1 MTLRTKSKAIS
12 ALAGAGAIAL
22 ALTSCQGGGQTDA
35 DGSGDTSSGSS
46 DEIVIGVLA
55 VDTGNLS
62 FAMGEAERAIDAVL
76 AEHGDEIGGK
86 KVRLIYEGTDGTTG
100 SAQDAV
106 RKLVENDGV
115 DIVLGPASGDE
126 GETVVQYALT
136 APDVTFI
143 NGAASPVGMTLAGAE
158 NFFRFMGDS
167 AMWMG
172 GLGDYA
178 YNDKGYESMYILSED
193 YSFPYDNAGGFFD
206 EFCAAG
212 GELLGASWVPVGTQD
227 YATIIAQ
234 IPNEVDAI
242 YVGLGGADAASFL
255 AQAVSNGLDKPI
267 VGGSITVDQTAL
279 SGDANIKEA
288 AIGTITGGPVPG
300 VGYENPKWTEF
311 TETVENPN
319 IFTLLYYQA
328 FDAMYESLIDVDGDL
343 SDEHAAFRDA
353 MQNIDYD
360 GPGGPMTLDE
370 NRQAVVDN
378 FLTEVVEGPDG
389 ALITEQ
395 ISQASGVTQ
404 GTKVYERFDTCP

>member
-1 MTLRTKSKAIS
+1 MTLRTRSRMLP
-12 ALAGAGAIAL
+12 ALAGAA
-22 ALTSCQGGGQTDA
+22 ALTLTLAACQGGQSDGGDGGGDA
-35 DGSGDTSSGSS
+35 S

-55 VDTGNLS
+55 VDSGNLS
-62 FAMGEAERAIDAVL
+62 FAMGEAERAIQAVL
-76 AEHGDEIGGK
+76 DENGDEIGGK
-86 KVRLIYEGTDGTTG
+86 ELRLIYEGTDGTTG

-136 APDVTFI
+136 APEVTFV
-143 NGAASPVGMTLAGAE
+143 NGAASPVGMTLEGAE

-172 GLGDYA
+172 GLGEYA
-178 YNDKGYESMYILSED
+178 YTEKGYESMYILSED

-212 GELLGASWVPVGTQD
+212 GELVGASWVPVGTQD

-234 IPNEVDAI
+234 IPSEVDAI

-279 SGDANIKEA
+279 SGDANIKDA

-300 VGYENPKWTEF
+300 VGYDNPEWTTF

-328 FDAMYESLIDVDGDL
+328 FDAMYQALAEVDGDL
-343 SDEHAAFRDA
+343 SDDQAAFRDA
-353 MQNIDYD
+353 MQNISYE
-360 GPGGPMTLDE
+360 GPAGPMTLDE
-370 NRQAVVDN
+370 NRQAIVDN

-389 ALITEQ
+389 SLITEQ
-395 ISQASGVTQ
+395 ISQKSDVAQ
-404 GTKVYERFDTCP
+404 GTTVYDRFESCP

>member
-1 MTLRTKSKAIS
+1 MTLRTRSKAITI
-12 ALAGAGAIAL
+12 LAGAAAVTLGL
-22 ALTSCQGGGQTDA
+22 AACQGGAGTEGGGDA
-35 DGSGDTSSGSS
+35 DG
-46 DEIVIGVLA
+46 EIVIGVLA
-55 VDTGNLS
+55 VDSGNLS
-62 FAMGEAERAIDAVL
+62 FAMAEAERAIDAVL
-76 AEHGDEIGGK
+76 EEHGDEIGDNT
-86 KVRLIYEGTDGTTG
+86 VRLIYEGTDGTTG

-106 RKLVENDGV
+106 RKLVENEGV

-136 APDVTFI
+136 APDVTFV
-143 NGAASPVGMTLAGAE
+143 NGAASPVGMTLQGAE

-178 YNDKGYESMYILSED
+178 YNEKGYESMYILSED

-234 IPNEVDAI
+234 IPADVDAI

-255 AQAVSNGLDKPI
+255 AQAVTNGLDKPI

-300 VGYENPKWTEF
+300 VGYDNPEWATF
-311 TETVENPN
+311 TENVENPN

-328 FDAMYESLIDVDGDL
+328 FDAMYQGLSEVDGDL
-343 SDEHAAFRDA
+343 SDGQASFRDA
-353 MQNIDYD
+353 LQNITYE
-360 GPGGPMTLDE
+360 GPAGTLTLDE
-370 NRQAVVDN
+370 NRQAIVDN

-389 ALITEQ
+389 LLITEQ
-395 ISQASGVTQ
+395 ISQASGVSQ
-404 GTKVYERFDTCP
+404 GTTVFDRFDSCP

>member
-1 MTLRTKSKAIS
+1 MTLRTRSKTIT
-12 ALAGAGAIAL
+12 ALAGAAAITLAL
-22 ALTSCQGGGQTDA
+22 AACQGGQS
-35 DGSGDTSSGSS
+35 DGGGEDTGGI

-55 VDTGNLS
+55 VDSGNLS
-62 FAMGEAERAIDAVL
+62 FAMGEAERAIQAVL
-76 AEHGDEIGGK
+76 DENGDEIDGK
-86 KVRLIYEGTDGTTG
+86 KIRLIYEGTDGTTG

-106 RKLVENDGV
+106 RKLVENEGV
-115 DIVLGPASGDE
+115 DIILGPASGDE

-136 APDVTFI
+136 APEVTFV
-143 NGAASPVGMTLAGAE
+143 NGAASPVGMTLEGAE

-178 YNDKGYESMYILSED
+178 YNEKGYESMYILSED

-234 IPNEVDAI
+234 IPSEVDAI

-279 SGDANIKEA
+279 SGDANIKDA

-300 VGYENPKWTEF
+300 VGYDNPEWTSF
-311 TETVENPN
+311 TEAVENPN

-328 FDAMYESLIDVDGDL
+328 FDAMYQALGEVGGDL
-343 SDEHAAFRDA
+343 SDDQAAFRDA
-353 MQNIDYD
+353 MQNISYD
-360 GPGGPMTLDE
+360 GPAGPMTLDE
-370 NRQAVVDN
+370 NRQAIVDN

-395 ISQASGVTQ
+395 ISQTSDVAQ
-404 GTKVYERFDTCP
+404 GTTVYDRFETCP